1 MKCPGFEQL
10 IDYLDGRLVAATA
23 EAVAAHLAA
32 GCSDCA
38 AARDWYESTAAMARS
53 DQSVEPPQ
61 WVVKRSIK
69 IFDGT
74 RVQGSLS
81 KRLGNIIATLVYDSF
96 ARPSLAGAR
105 KAEPTDH
112 QLLYAADD
120 YKIDLLLASTADGT
134 AITGQILRES
144 EYLFEST
151 AGIPLSLV
159 VGEKLVHETNTN
171 DVGEFTIPAIDAGR
185 YDLRIEAGEVSITLV
200 GLTIV

>member
-1 MKCPGFEQL
+1 
-10 IDYLDGRLVAATA
+10 
-23 EAVAAHLAA
+23 
-32 GCSDCA
+32 
-38 AARDWYESTAAMARS
+38 
-53 DQSVEPPQ
+53 
-61 WVVKRSIK
+61 
-69 IFDGT
+69 
-74 RVQGSLS
+74 
-81 KRLGNIIATLVYDSF
+81 
-96 ARPSLAGAR
+96 
-105 KAEPTDH
+105 
-112 QLLYAADD
+112 LYAADD